1 MKLSKFLSPLY
12 LAGLLSSLL
21 TIFTIFLFTKKKK
34 NSASPFRILK
44 WLQRAGMLPE
54 SG

>member
-1 MKLSKFLSPLY
+1 MKLPKFLSPLY

-21 TIFTIFLFTKKKK
+21 TIFTIFLFKKK